1 MKLDID
7 VGSQNIKFSKLSLG
21 FSTGTSDV
29 RSTERQNLLTRLLDA
44 VKQVGVFCFY
54 YFHLLR
60 ITTSQISK
68 NREKQQQQQIDERSN
83 EICVY
88 AVVNGLIEIIST
100 GWTRLFEDG

>member
-68 NREKQQQQQIDERSN
+68 NREKKQQQQQIDERFN
-83 EICVY
+83 EICVM
-88 AVVNGLIEIIST
+88 L
-100 GWTRLFEDG
+100 W